1 MRFSKGAIRLLLNY
15 SWPGNVRELENTV
28 ERAAIL
34 GETDVLH
41 SHDLPDKLR
50 TPSTASVAS
59 IESSGMTLEE
69 LEREHIKRIL
79 EKVDGDKARAAQAL
93 GIHLST
99 LYRKVQRYRLDGPPN
114 GTGTEAAGR
123 PA

>member
-1 MRFSKGAIRLLLNY
+1 M
-15 SWPGNVRELENTV
+15 RELENTV

-34 GETDVLH
+34 AETDVLH

-50 TPSTASVAS
+50 TPSAAAVAS
-59 IESSGMTLEE
+59 IDSSGLTLKE
-69 LEREHIKRIL
+69 LEREHIKHIL

-114 GTGTEAAGR
+114 GAGTEAAGR